1 MSINYDSK
9 QVDDFIYSELQKL
22 TAKVE
27 ANADVN
33 NALLSV
39 LLENCPELIEKV
51 KTKFSDISELTAAVN
66 YKNWSEGTKDT
77 YKNEVEVIKMRFDLI
92 ERDVS
97 NSDSFIELKI
107 K

>member
-1 MSINYDSK
+1 MSNNYDSK
-9 QVDDFIYSELQKL
+9 YVDDFIFSELQKL

-27 ANADVN
+27 ANNDVN

-51 KTKFSDISELTAAVN
+51 KSKFFDISELTPLVN
-66 YKNWSEGTKDT
+66 YKIWSDGTKDT
-77 YKNEVEVIKMRFDLI
+77 YKIEVEVIKLRFDLI
-92 ERDVS
+92 ERGVS
-97 NSDSFIELKI
+97 NSDSFIEVKT